1 MTEMWEELLHI
12 DKNVFLYLNN
22 LGTPTWDGFWMLM
35 TNKFTSV
42 PLYLILLFLAGR
54 SLGWKKTL
62 LLLVFVALLITVC
75 DQLANFFKIGV
86 GRLRPCYDP
95 ELDGLFRL
103 VKSSCGGKFGYF
115 SAHAANSFAVAVFFT
130 HFFRSSNRI
139 LPWLLITWALV
150 VSYSR
155 IYIGVHFPL
164 DVLSG
169 ALVGLL
175 MGWLFFRLYIF
186 AIDRTRL

>member
-1 MTEMWEELLHI
+1 MWEELLHI
-12 DKNVFLYLNN
+12 DQEAFLFLNN
-22 LGTPTWDGFWMLM
+22 LGSPAWDGFWMFM
-35 TNKFTSV
+35 TDKWSSN
-42 PLYLILLFLAGR
+42 PLYLILLFLAAR
-54 SLGWKKTL
+54 SLGWRKTL
-62 LLLVFVALLITVC
+62 LLLVSIALLITVC
-75 DQLANFFKIGV
+75 DQLANFFKLGV

-95 ELDGLFRL
+95 DLNGLFRL

-130 HFFRSSNRI
+130 HFFRSSYAI
-139 LPWLLITWALV
+139 LSWVLVIWAIV

-169 ALVGLL
+169 ALVGSL

-186 AIDRTRL
+186 AIDRTKL